1 MTRFPKGHVLTDSQR
16 DMVARQTAKALTF
29 FLEALELV
37 PGDPKILIRLGMA
50 YMDQNK

>member
-1 MTRFPKGHVLTDSQR
+1 MTRFPKGHVLTESQKE
-16 DMVARQTAKALTF
+16 MVARQTAKAVTF
-29 FLEALELV
+29 FQEALELL